1 MTGLKCKRHR
11 VALSQGPP
19 RILPEQHPSEAGGV
33 GKWLGMGSLSD
44 GIILFQSPDLVVV
57 QSGFLS
63 FFFLF
68 QFGFQGGKNFLAIR
82 AV

>member
-11 VALSQGPP
+11 VALLQSP

-33 GKWLGMGSLSD
+33 GKWLGMGRLSD

-57 QSGFLS
+57 QFGFLL
-63 FFFLF
+63 FFF